1 MSTHRLRAWI
11 GVHATTETETETLW
25 LGYRIVSRELAQ
37 GISQELGQEVHRRA
51 GVGTGSWRRCATTSV
66 AGNRSDQRHRPGRAK
81 ALVDLLTRRMNS
93 SVLLVLDSE
102 FWLLNSEFL

>member
-37 GISQELGQEVHRRA
+37 ELAR
-51 GVGTGSWRRCATTSV
+51 
-66 AGNRSDQRHRPGRAK
+66 N
-81 ALVDLLTRRMNS
+81 
-93 SVLLVLDSE
+93 
-102 FWLLNSEFL
+102 